1 MIVFNLTCDKNH
13 SFEGWFSSAGDYEK
27 QNKKGQISC
36 PRCGSNS
43 IVRSISAP
51 YVNTKTKP
59 PKNNKE
65 DGKSAALQEAI
76 QFIEKKMIDH
86 VIKSTEDVGSDFP
99 EEARKIY
106 YKEKPQ
112 RSIRGNASKS
122 DVEEL
127 QNEGID
133 VIPLPDLFAPPETP
147 H

>member
-1 MIVFNLTCDKNH
+1 MIVFNLTCQNDH
-13 SFEGWFSSAGDYEK
+13 SFEGWFSSAEDYEK

-43 IVRSISAP
+43 IVKSISAP
-51 YVNTKTKP
+51 YVNTKTKLSK
-59 PKNNKE
+59 KNKGAE
-65 DGKSAALQEAI
+65 KPAALQEAI
-76 QFIEKKMIDH
+76 NSIEQTMIDH
-86 VIKSTEDVGSDFP
+86 VIKSTEDVGSNFP

-106 YKEKPQ
+106 YKEKPE

-133 VIPLPDLFAPPETP
+133 VIPLPNFLAPREKP